1 MGLDIGLKPAMR
13 RIRIDNRARM
23 EALIRRQWVIDLV
36 TTYMLEGMS
45 PVLDANM
52 MRIYAAAYKKN
63 TTGLNDEKLC
73 NLATSYQAGIKFFVY
88 QNLFNKINSIVLRWE
103 SLVRSVPEG
112 ESFFS
117 IPTNSLTMFNN
128 LLTFHKLDDSAN
140 DTLQF
145 NALKSSLTNNSVEW
159 YQAWF
164 EDFDISKYILP
175 KERFLE
181 YINIVKSKIAYC
193 YQKSNASDSVAVDY
207 QTKINSVLD
216 YIKVLLLIVHQV
228 QIDSREDAKKY
239 AMDDIMFKHQISPE
253 LTKQANLYAS
263 KYAGILKMVHI
274 ACLDTKEEISLP
286 APTLNEMNASTIATT
301 DEYQF
306 LYVTYLRDHLGT
318 EEE

>member
-1 MGLDIGLKPAMR
+1 MGLDIGLKPVMR

-36 TTYMLEGMS
+36 TTYMLEGVS

-52 MRIYAAAYKKN
+52 MRIYAAAYKRN

-73 NLATSYQAGIKFFVY
+73 SLATAYQGGIKFFVY

-128 LLTFHKLDDSAN
+128 LLTFHKLDNSAD

-207 QTKINSVLD
+207 QTKINNALD
-216 YIKVLLLIVHQV
+216 YI
-228 QIDSREDAKKY
+228 KKY

-274 ACLDTKEEISLP
+274 ACLDTTEEITLP
-286 APTLNEMNASTIATT
+286 APTLNEMNASTISTT

-318 EEE
+318 GEE